1 MHVSRIRRA
10 FLLAAAT
17 APLIRPSSGF
27 ANILSGKAPAESEF
41 ARLED
46 TFGGRLGVDVYDT
59 GNGTQFGYRSG
70 ERFPMCSTFKL
81 MLVGAVLARSMK
93 TDVILDRRIMYAR
106 HDLVSYSPVTAAHV
120 VHGMTVSELCK
131 AAIQHS
137 DNTAAN
143 LLIRMLGGVA
153 AVTAFARSIG
163 DTKFRLDR
171 NETELNTA
179 IPGDERD
186 TSTPA
191 AMGKSLRVLA
201 LGNALHDRQRTLLKD
216 WLRGNTTGGD
226 RIRAG
231 LPDGWAVGDKTG
243 SGAYGTT
250 NDVALIWPPKRSPV
264 SLAIYYT
271 QDEET
276 AESKDEVIASAARIA
291 ATALR

>member
-1 MHVSRIRRA
+1 MQIFLARRT

-17 APLIRPSSGF
+17 APLIRPLSAF
-27 ANILSGKAPAESEF
+27 ASTLPGGTSTESEF
-41 ARLED
+41 AQLEE

-59 GNGTQFGYRSG
+59 GNDMHFGYRSG
-70 ERFPMCSTFKL
+70 ERFPMCSTFKV
-81 MLVGAVLARSMK
+81 MLVGAILAQSMK
-93 TDVILDRRIMYAR
+93 TDAILGRRIRYAQ
-106 HDLVSYSPVTAAHV
+106 HDLVTYSPVTGKHV
-120 VHGMTVSELCK
+120 AHGMAVSELCK

-143 LLIRMLGGVA
+143 LLIKMLGDVA

-163 DTKFRLDR
+163 DTEFRLDR

-191 AMGKSLRVLA
+191 AMGRSLRDLVL
-201 LGNALHDRQRTLLKD
+201 GDALHDRQRKPLKD
-216 WLRGNTTGGD
+216 WLLRNTTGQD

-231 LPDGWAVGDKTG
+231 VPNDWEVGDKTG

-250 NDVALIWPPKRSPV
+250 NDLALVWPPKRSPI
-264 SLAIYYT
+264 SLAVYYT
-271 QDEET
+271 QGEAA
-276 AESKDEVIASAARIA
+276 AESKDEVIASATRIVVN
-291 ATALR
+291 ALR